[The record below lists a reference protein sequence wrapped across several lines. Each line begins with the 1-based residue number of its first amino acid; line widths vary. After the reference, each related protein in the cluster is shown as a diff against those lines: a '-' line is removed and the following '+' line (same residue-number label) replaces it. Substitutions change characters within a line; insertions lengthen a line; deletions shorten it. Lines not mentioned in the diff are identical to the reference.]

1 MREPAANNTGWQ
13 TYKRLL
19 SYVQEFW
26 PALILAIC
34 GFILYALTQS
44 AFASL
49 MQYVPSAFEQG
60 ANATNLSD
68 WEQRLGLGTREG
80 IRLFLPIA
88 IITVVSFRGIG
99 SYLGGYYISFVARNV
114 VNRIRRD
121 LFEHLTALPSG
132 FFGRNNSGQLI
143 STLTFNVEQ
152 VAAASSNAI
161 KTVIREGL
169 TVLALMAYL
178 LYLNWKLS
186 LLFFLA
192 APFIGLII
200 RIASSRFKRYSKR
213 IQQSMGGVTHV
224 ASEAIRG
231 QAIVRAFG
239 GEDYE
244 NRRFEERCHASLKN
258 ELKLAR
264 VNEISTPII
273 QILTFSAIAL
283 LFWFG
288 LDPELFG
295 ELSAGDFLAY
305 ITAAS
310 LVAKPLRQLTNVN
323 ASIQRGIA
331 AAESIF
337 EILDQHFEKK
347 HDSGQALSEFKGKL
361 SLRDLSYRYPDTEHP
376 ALRSISFEARA
387 GQLIAL
393 VGRSGAGK
401 TTLID
406 IIAGFIRA
414 PKGTLWFDSTDA
426 AELTQRSIR
435 QQVAIVTQ
443 DTVLFED
450 TVRANIAYGEL
461 ASASDADIIK
471 AAKSAHAWEF
481 IETLPQGLN
490 TQVGEGGASLSG
502 GQKQRLALAR
512 AFLKNAPLLILDE
525 ATSALDNESERAI
538 NAAMPAI
545 TEHRTTIVI
554 AHRLVTVER
563 ADLIVVMDQG
573 AVVEQGTHVEL
584 LAKNGLYAHLHRS
597 QFDE

>member
-1 MREPAANNTGWQ
+1 MRDPAANNTGWQ

-19 SYVQEFW
+19 SYVKHFW
-26 PALILAIC
+26 PALVLAIC

-49 MQYVPSAFEQG
+49 MQYVPSAFEPE
-60 ANATNLSD
+60 ASTNELSG
-68 WEQRLGLGTREG
+68 WEQQLGLATREG

-88 IITVVSFRGIG
+88 IISVVSVRGIG

-121 LFEHLTALPSG
+121 VFEHLTALPSG

-161 KTVIREGL
+161 KTLIREGL
-169 TVLALMAYL
+169 TVIALLAYL
-178 LYLNWKLS
+178 LYLDWKLS

-192 APFIGLII
+192 APLIGLII

-239 GEDYE
+239 GEAYE
-244 NRRFEERCHASLKN
+244 NKRFEERCRASLKN

-288 LDPELFG
+288 LDPTLFG
-295 ELSAGDFLAY
+295 DLNAGEFLAY

-337 EILDQHFEKK
+337 EILDQSLE
-347 HDSGQALSEFKGKL
+347 HDESGRPLTRFTGGLRLNNLSYQYPSADRQALNGV
-361 SLRDLSYRYPDTEHP
+361 
-376 ALRSISFEARA
+376 SFDAA
-387 GQLIAL
+387 PGQLIAL

-406 IIAGFIRA
+406 IIAGFIPA
-414 PKGTLWFDSTDA
+414 PSNSVWFDDNDA
-426 AELTQRSIR
+426 SELTQQSIR
-435 QQVAIVTQ
+435 RHVAIVTQ

-450 TVRANIAYGEL
+450 TIRANIAYGEL
-461 ASASDADIIK
+461 ANACEQDIIS

-481 IETLPQGLN
+481 IQALPDGLD

-502 GQKQRLALAR
+502 GQKQRIALAR

-538 NAAMPAI
+538 NAAMPTI
-545 TEHRTTIVI
+545 TQNRTTLVI

-563 ADLIVVMDQG
+563 ADLIIVMDQG
-573 AVVEQGTHVEL
+573 AVVEQGTHREL
-584 LAKNGLYAHLHRS
+584 LAKDGLYAHLHRS
-597 QFDE
+597 QFDD

>member
-1 MREPAANNTGWQ
+1 MQDHAASNTGWQ

-19 SYVQEFW
+19 GYVKHVW

-34 GFILYALTQS
+34 GFVVYALTQS

-49 MQYVPSAFEQG
+49 MQYVPSAFE
-60 ANATNLSD
+60 ADLSTTKLQP
-68 WEQRLGLGTREG
+68 WEEQLGLGTREG

-88 IITVVSFRGIG
+88 IISVVSVRGLG

-121 LFEHLTALPSG
+121 VFQHLTALPSG
-132 FFGRNNSGQLI
+132 FFGSNNSGQLI

-169 TVLALMAYL
+169 TVFALLGYL

-192 APFIGLII
+192 APLIGLII
-200 RIASSRFKRYSKR
+200 RIASGHFKRYSKR

-239 GEDYE
+239 GEAYE
-244 NRRFEERCHASLKN
+244 NRRFEERCDTSLKN

-288 LDPELFG
+288 LDPTLFG
-295 ELSAGDFLAY
+295 DVSAGEFLAY

-337 EILDQHFEKK
+337 DILDQPLERD
-347 HDSGQALSEFKGKL
+347 DSGRPLAHFSGQLCLREVVYQYPNSESPALSGV
-361 SLRDLSYRYPDTEHP
+361 
-376 ALRSISFEARA
+376 SFEAKP

-401 TTLID
+401 TTLIEL
-406 IIAGFIRA
+406 IAGFIKA
-414 PKGTLWFDSTDA
+414 PAGAIWYDSDDA
-426 AELTQRSIR
+426 SEIQQRSIR
-435 QQVAIVTQ
+435 KQVAIVTQ

-450 TVRANIAYGEL
+450 TIRANIAYGEL
-461 ASASDADIIK
+461 SAADDKAIIE
-471 AAKSAHAWEF
+471 AAKNAHAWEF
-481 IETLPQGLN
+481 IQALPQGLD
-490 TQVGEGGASLSG
+490 TPVGEAGASLSG
-502 GQKQRLALAR
+502 GQKQRIALAR

-525 ATSALDNESERAI
+525 ATSALDAESERAI
-538 NAAMPAI
+538 SAAMPAI
-545 TEHRTTIVI
+545 TKDRTTIVI

-573 AVVEQGTHVEL
+573 KVAELGTHAEL
-584 LAKNGLYAHLHRS
+584 LANDGLYAHLHRS
-597 QFDE
+597 QFDG

>member
-1 MREPAANNTGWQ
+1 MRDPAANNSGWQ

-19 SYVQEFW
+19 SYVRHFW

-34 GFILYALTQS
+34 GFVVYALTQS

-49 MQYVPSAFEQG
+49 MQYVPSAFEPD
-60 ANATNLSD
+60 ANAANLSD
-68 WEQRLGLGTREG
+68 WEQQLGLGTREG

-121 LFEHLTALPSG
+121 VFEHLTALPSG

-169 TVLALMAYL
+169 TVAALLAYL

-192 APFIGLII
+192 APLIGLII
-200 RIASSRFKRYSKR
+200 RVASSRFKRYSKR

-239 GEDYE
+239 GEAYE
-244 NRRFEERCHASLKN
+244 NKRFEDRCQTSLKN

-288 LDPELFG
+288 LDPNLFD
-295 ELSAGDFLAY
+295 ELSAGEFLAY

-337 EILDQHFEKK
+337 EILDQPLE
-347 HDSGQALSEFKGKL
+347 HDNSGRPLVNFAGGLCLNNLSYSYPNSDRQALNSV
-361 SLRDLSYRYPDTEHP
+361 
-376 ALRSISFEARA
+376 SFNAAA
-387 GQLIAL
+387 GQLVAL

-406 IIAGFIRA
+406 IIAGFIKA
-414 PKGTLWFDSTDA
+414 PVGTVWLDGNDA
-426 AELTQRSIR
+426 SDITQHSIR
-435 QQVAIVTQ
+435 QHVAIVTQ

-450 TVRANIAYGEL
+450 TIRANIAYGEL
-461 ASASDADIIK
+461 AGASEEQIIE
-471 AAKSAHAWEF
+471 AARSAHAWEF
-481 IETLPQGLN
+481 IQNLPQGLD

-502 GQKQRLALAR
+502 GQKQRIALAR
-512 AFLKNAPLLILDE
+512 AFLKDAPLLILDE

-538 NAAMPAI
+538 SAAMPNI
-545 TEHRTTIVI
+545 TQNRTTIVI

-563 ADLIVVMDQG
+563 ADLIIVMDQG
-573 AVVEQGTHVEL
+573 EVVEQGTHVEL

>member
-1 MREPAANNTGWQ
+1 MRDPAANNTGWQ

-19 SYVQEFW
+19 SYVKHFW
-26 PALILAIC
+26 PALILAIS

-49 MQYVPSAFEQG
+49 MQYVPSAFEPE
-60 ANATNLSD
+60 ASTNELSG
-68 WEQRLGLGTREG
+68 WEQQLGLATREG

-88 IITVVSFRGIG
+88 IISVVSVRGIG

-121 LFEHLTALPSG
+121 VFEHLTALPSG

-161 KTVIREGL
+161 KTLIREGL
-169 TVLALMAYL
+169 TVMALLAYL
-178 LYLNWKLS
+178 LYLDWKLS
-186 LLFFLA
+186 LLFFLT
-192 APFIGLII
+192 APLIGLII

-239 GEDYE
+239 GEAYE
-244 NRRFEERCHASLKN
+244 NKRFEERCRASLKN

-288 LDPELFG
+288 LDPTLFG
-295 ELSAGDFLAY
+295 DLNAGEFLAY

-323 ASIQRGIA
+323 AAIQKGIA

-337 EILDQHFEKK
+337 AVLDQPIEP
-347 HDSGQALSEFKGKL
+347 SGGRTELTDFSGHLAVRGLSFGYPGADKLALS
-361 SLRDLSYRYPDTEHP
+361 D
-376 ALRSISFEARA
+376 INFEATP
-387 GQLIAL
+387 GQVIAL

-406 IIAGFIRA
+406 LIAGFELA
-414 PKGTLWFDSTDA
+414 PDNTLFYDGIDSSDIQA
-426 AELTQRSIR
+426 ASIR
-435 QQVAIVTQ
+435 KNVALVTQ

-450 TVRANIAYGEL
+450 SIRANIAYGEL
-461 ASASDADIIK
+461 SLSTDDSIIAAAQK
-471 AAKSAHAWEF
+471 AHIWDL
-481 IETLPQGLN
+481 IESLPLGLE
-490 TQVGEGGASLSG
+490 TPVGENGAALSG
-502 GQKQRLALAR
+502 GQKQRIALAR
-512 AFLKNAPLLILDE
+512 AFLKDAPLLILDE
-525 ATSALDNESERAI
+525 ATSALDAESERAI
-538 NAAMPAI
+538 QQVMPEI
-545 TEHRTTIVI
+545 TAGRTTVII
-554 AHRLVTVER
+554 AHRLITAER
-563 ADLIVVMDQG
+563 ADLILVLDQG
-573 AVVEQGTHVEL
+573 HIVERGSHADLIQRD
-584 LAKNGLYAHLHRS
+584 GLYAHLHRS
-597 QFDE
+597 QFDD

>member
-1 MREPAANNTGWQ
+1 MQDPAANNPSGWQ
-13 TYKRLL
+13 TYQRLL
-19 SYVQEFW
+19 RYVHHFW
-26 PALILAIC
+26 PALIVAIV
-34 GFILYALTQS
+34 GFIIYALTQS

-49 MQYVPSAFEQG
+49 MQYVPSAFEPE
-60 ANATNLSD
+60 ASAKNLSH
-68 WEQRLGLGTREG
+68 WELQLGLDSREG

-88 IITVVSFRGIG
+88 IITVVLFRGIG

-114 VNRIRRD
+114 VNSIRRD
-121 LFEHLTALPSG
+121 VFEHLTVLPSG
-132 FFGRNNSGQLI
+132 FFGAHNSGHLI

-161 KTVIREGL
+161 KTLIREGL
-169 TVLALMAYL
+169 TVAALVGYL

-186 LLFFLA
+186 LVFFLA
-192 APFIGLII
+192 APLIGLII
-200 RIASSRFKRYSKR
+200 RIASGRFKRYSKR

-239 GEDYE
+239 GEAYE
-244 NRRFEERCHASLKN
+244 NTRFEERCRTSLKN

-288 LDPELFG
+288 LDPTMFG
-295 ELSAGDFLAY
+295 DVSAGEFLAY

-310 LVAKPLRQLTNVN
+310 LVAKPLRQLTSVN

-337 EILDQHFEKK
+337 QILDQPLEQ
-347 HDSGQALSEFKGKL
+347 DESGRPLANFNGQLQL
-361 SLRDLSYRYPDTEHP
+361 NNLSYQYPNAEQL
-376 ALRSISFEARA
+376 ALRSVSINIKA
-387 GQLIAL
+387 GQLVAL

-406 IIAGFIRA
+406 LIAGFITA
-414 PKGTLWFDSTDA
+414 PASAIWFDGQDA
-426 AELTQRSIR
+426 AEIQQRSIR
-435 QQVAIVTQ
+435 RQVAIVTQ

-450 TVRANIAYGEL
+450 SIRANIAYGEL
-461 ASASDADIIK
+461 ATACDEDIIR

-481 IETLPQGLN
+481 IEALPLGLD

-502 GQKQRLALAR
+502 GQKQRIALAR

-525 ATSALDNESERAI
+525 ATSALDAESERAI
-538 NAAMPAI
+538 SAAMPEI
-545 TEHRTTIVI
+545 TKNRTTIVI

-563 ADLIVVMDQG
+563 ADLIVVMDHG
-573 AVVEQGTHVEL
+573 VVAEQGKHAEL
-584 LAKNGLYAHLHRS
+584 LSRNGLYAHLHRS
-597 QFDE
+597 QFDD